1 MNLKVLVVDDDNI
14 TTNFYELMLS
24 ELQCEVKTAS
34 NGEEALRIV
43 KESKI
48 NFDLF
53 ILDIEM
59 PIMNGLELLQKI
71 RSMKLNY
78 TPIICGF
85 SSLLNP
91 NNYKQYGFDYQINKM
106 ATKNEIKLFLDD
118 VLKKISSKK
127 KTL

>member
-1 MNLKVLVVDDDNI
+1 MKLKVLVVDDSNSV
-14 TTNFYELMLS
+14 TNVYKLMLS

-34 NGEEALRIV
+34 NGEEALSIIR
-43 KESKI
+43 ESKI
-48 NFDLF
+48 IFNLF

-59 PIMNGLELLQKI
+59 PIINGLELLQKI

-85 SSLLNP
+85 SSLLNA

-106 ATKNEIKLFLDD
+106 ATKNEIKSLLDN
-118 VLKKISSKK
+118 VYKNFSL
-127 KTL
+127 

>member
-1 MNLKVLVVDDDNI
+1 MKLKVLVVDDSNSV
-14 TTNFYELMLS
+14 TNVYKLMLS
-24 ELQCEVKTAS
+24 ELQCEVKTAN
-34 NGEEALRIV
+34 NGEEALSIIR
-43 KESKI
+43 ESKI
-48 NFDLF
+48 IFNLF

-59 PIMNGLELLQKI
+59 PIINGLELLQKI

-85 SSLLNP
+85 SSLLNA

-106 ATKNEIKLFLDD
+106 ATKNEIKSLLDN
-118 VLKKISSKK
+118 VYKNFSLKK

>member
-14 TTNFYELMLS
+14 IITLYKVKLS
-24 ELQCEVKTAS
+24 ELQCEVKTAN

-59 PIMNGLELLQKI
+59 PIMNGLELLQKL

-91 NNYKQYGFDYQINKM
+91 NNYKQYGFDYQIDKLANKD
-106 ATKNEIKLFLDD
+106 EIKSLLED
-118 VLKKISSKK
+118 VSKNSII
-127 KTL
+127 

>member
-14 TTNFYELMLS
+14 ITNLYEFILS

-34 NGEEALRIV
+34 NGEEALSIV
-43 KESKI
+43 KEGKI
-48 NFDLF
+48 IFDLF
-53 ILDIEM
+53 IIDIEM

-106 ATKNEIKLFLDD
+106 ATNIEIKLLLEN
-118 VLKKISSKK
+118 VSKNLI
-127 KTL
+127 T